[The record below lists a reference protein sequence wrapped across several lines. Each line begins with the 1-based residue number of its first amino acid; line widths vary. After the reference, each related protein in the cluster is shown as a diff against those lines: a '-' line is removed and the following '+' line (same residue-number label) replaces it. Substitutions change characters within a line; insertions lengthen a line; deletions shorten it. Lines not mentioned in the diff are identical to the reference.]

1 MRISVTCR
9 HEVIVIDNNNS
20 NHFKVTVID
29 NYNKNWGNN
38 NSNRQSSNIISNSN
52 IQSQCSDNSNSNWH
66 FLIRSDI
73 III

>member
-9 HEVIVIDNNNS
+9 HKVIVIDNNNS

-52 IQSQCSDNSNSNWH
+52 NYTVSM
-66 FLIRSDI
+66 FR
-73 III
+73 

>member
-9 HEVIVIDNNNS
+9 HKVIVIDNNNS

>member
-9 HEVIVIDNNNS
+9 HEVIVIDS

-38 NSNRQSSNIISNSN
+38 NSNRQSSNSISNTM
-52 IQSQCSDNSNSNWH
+52 
-66 FLIRSDI
+66 
-73 III
+73 